1 MNENSQLNLPQAP
14 NLIGAIRSGFD
25 AIANHILLILFPI
38 ALDLFLW
45 IGPRLRLTELIR
57 SISDQFFRVYTL
69 QEPGMGDLIAPIRA
83 AWTEIAQ
90 QFNLLGALR
99 SYPVGVTSLIVS
111 QAPSET
117 PIGLPPSWE
126 INSLGNAFIVWL
138 IISILGIVLGTLYF
152 TVVAQAA
159 TSGEV
164 SWREAVT
171 LWPWASLQMFYLAL
185 LLALIILFV
194 SIPGSFILS
203 LVALGGLSFGQCIL
217 LMYIGFI
224 IWFFLPLVFSPHG
237 IVLNRNNIIKSIKV
251 SVNLLR
257 KTLPTTLLF
266 ILAIFLLSKGLDILW
281 RVPSETSWLLLI
293 GILGHAFITTSLLAS
308 SFVYYRDALN
318 WIQEMVSVRNVTAV

>member
-1 MNENSQLNLPQAP
+1 MNRNSQLTLPPAP
-14 NLIGAIRSGFD
+14 NLIAAIRLGFD

-38 ALDLFLW
+38 ALDIFLW

-57 SISDQFFRVYTL
+57 SISDQLFRVYTL
-69 QEPGMGDLIAPIRA
+69 QDPGMIDFISPIQE
-83 AWTEIAQ
+83 AWAEIAS
-90 QFNLLGALR
+90 QFNLLAALR

-111 QAPSET
+111 QMPKET
-117 PIGLPPSWE
+117 PVGLPLSYE
-126 INSLGNAFIVWL
+126 ISSFGGAFIAWVF
-138 IISILGIVLGTLYF
+138 ISVLGIALGTLYF

-164 SWREAVT
+164 SWRQAFI

-185 LLALIILFV
+185 LLALIIIFV

-203 LVALGGLSFGQCIL
+203 MVALGGISFGQCIVFI
-217 LMYIGFI
+217 YIGFI
-224 IWFFLPLVFSPHG
+224 IWLFLPLVFSPHG
-237 IVLNRNNIIKSIKV
+237 IVLNRNNILKSIKV
-251 SVNLLR
+251 SVGLLR

-281 RVPSETSWLLLI
+281 LVPRETSWLLLI

-308 SFVYYRDALN
+308 SFVYYRDGLN
-318 WIQEMVSVRNVTAV
+318 WIQEMVRVRNVTAI